1 MAAGISGSAQFT
13 NTLPKFIEEARLTLS
28 QVGVMKQAIET
39 IPLKKESGLT
49 LNIPTWTQPT
59 AYTLTEGVD
68 MAQAQ
73 QMSDANVGIT
83 VAENA
88 GVQVILTKLAM
99 SSMREDMMRK
109 AATSMANA
117 VENKRDDDLI
127 TLLAGFTTN
136 TIGSAGT
143 SLALGHIMAAKARL
157 QASSRPLTA
166 SIQGV
171 FHPYML
177 HALYEDFL
185 SIVGGSFGNVSVPV
199 GSVQDDIIKNY
210 DVFDVAGIKVWSDP
224 LIVADGSDDATAGLY
239 AKDALIY
246 VPYEDEDIED
256 EYDSSLRGYEINMVA
271 TYGYGEY
278 LDAHGFAGTFDMAA
292 PAN

>member
-1 MAAGISGSAQFT
+1 MPAGTSGSAQFT

-28 QVGVMKQAIET
+28 QVGVMKQAVET
-39 IPLKKESGLT
+39 IPLKKEAGLT

-59 AYTLTEGVD
+59 AYTLTEGVR

-73 QMSDANVGIT
+73 QLSDANVAIT

-99 SSMREDMMRK
+99 NAMREDMMRK
-109 AATSMANA
+109 AAASMANA

-143 SLALGHIMAAKARL
+143 SLALGHIMAAKVRL
-157 QASSRPLTA
+157 QSGARPLESA
-166 SIQGV
+166 IQGV

-185 SIVGGSFGNVSVPV
+185 SMVAGSFGNVSPPV
-199 GSVQDDIIKNY
+199 GSIQDDIVKNY
-210 DVFDVAGIKVWSDP
+210 DVFDVVGVKVWSDP
-224 LIVADGSDDATAGLY
+224 LIAADGSDDGSAGIF
-239 AKDALIY
+239 AKNTLIY
-246 VPYEDEDIED
+246 VPYEEEDIED
-256 EYDSSLRGYEINMVA
+256 DYDSALRGWEVNMVA

-278 LDAHGFAGTFDMAA
+278 LDAWGFTGTFDMAS
-292 PAN
+292 PT